1 MQQKLPFSIGFHT
14 LLFLFTGCA
23 LPVLCISSVCLS
35 RLLFSCPQARNYS
48 VLKGCM
54 APCLQ
59 LFLTLPSIDKAA
71 RWITAYLSEIILFS
85 AELPFMDCTPVLVR
99 FIHPHHA
106 SVFKL
111 TAHETKLRLLR
122 WAERLGGMRMWESSE
137 DRSIWKLDSRNLLV
151 DPEAICIAGGSFCC
165 ATFLCA
171 MATTY
176 PIIIAT
182 RYCITLWIWYI
193 TRIFRC
199 FRP

>member
-59 LFLTLPSIDKAA
+59 LSLTLPSIDKAA
-71 RWITAYLSEIILFS
+71 CWITAYLSGIILFS
-85 AELPFMDCTPVLVR
+85 AELPFMDCTPLLVR
-99 FIHPHHA
+99 LIHPHHA

-137 DRSIWKLDSRNLLV
+137 ARSIWKLEQKLIWSRGHQYSWRW
-151 DPEAICIAGGSFCC
+151 I
-165 ATFLCA
+165 
-171 MATTY
+171 
-176 PIIIAT
+176 
-182 RYCITLWIWYI
+182 LWCYL
-193 TRIFRC
+193 
-199 FRP
+199 

>member
-1 MQQKLPFSIGFHT
+1 MQQDLPFSIGFHT
-14 LLFLFTGCA
+14 LFFLFTGCA

-35 RLLFSCPQARNYS
+35 RLLFSCPQVRNHS

-59 LFLTLPSIDKAA
+59 LFLTLLSIDKAA

-151 DPEAICIAGGSFCC
+151 DPEAIGIAGGGFCG
-165 ATFLCA
+165 ATFFSS
-171 MATTY
+171 MTTTY
-176 PIIIAT
+176 PIVISPF
-182 RYCITLWIWYI
+182 YCIIFRIWYI
-193 TRIFRC
+193 SCISSC
-199 FRP
+199 FGT